1 MKAFIRKI
9 RSVKKRRLLKK
20 CLGAWIAGMSFRYG
34 PMSHKTKPSPFFVN
48 DDQSNQHVERLNS
61 SQRVMIV
68 DDDNQFSLE
77 NKSVEKI
84 RGVKLVSGINI
95 ISKKGNKQLNKIS
108 EPLKSALEVRS
119 GDLGKG
125 SSSGG
130 RVKSRAKANANQSGN
145 SILHGAYIFGTPGT
159 TQHTYCTY
167 HKNTL
172 FCKPKVTTDTFP
184 GDDRTSNNP
193 PPENGQLDL
202 SQSKGSPSPFKD
214 YNYKN
219 LGSVNDSIILILI
232 IESFKVR
239 ILIVLNKVC
248 LVK

>member
-1 MKAFIRKI
+1 
-9 RSVKKRRLLKK
+9 
-20 CLGAWIAGMSFRYG
+20 
-34 PMSHKTKPSPFFVN
+34 
-48 DDQSNQHVERLNS
+48 
-61 SQRVMIV
+61 MIGS
-68 DDDNQFSLE
+68 DDNQSSTE
-77 NKSVEKI
+77 NQSVKKI
-84 RGVKLVSGINI
+84 RGVKLGSGTKVIHE
-95 ISKKGNKQLNKIS
+95 KVNKQQSQIS

-239 ILIVLNKVC
+239 ILIVLILIVLNKVF